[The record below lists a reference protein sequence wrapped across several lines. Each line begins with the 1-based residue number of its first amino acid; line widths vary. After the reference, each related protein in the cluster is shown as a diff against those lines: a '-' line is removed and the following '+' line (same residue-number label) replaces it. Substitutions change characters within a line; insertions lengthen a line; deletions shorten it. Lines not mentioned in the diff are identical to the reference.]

1 MKCILWLRISLINL
15 LVLLQQFKLF
25 HKMKFFFQDL
35 KVIELANV
43 LAGPAVGMFFSELGA
58 EVIKIENKLT
68 NGDVT
73 RSWKLAQEDPSALSS
88 AYYAS
93 VNWNKKSIMLDLT
106 SEAEKKRVYE
116 LIKTAD
122 IVITNY
128 KPGDDIKL
136 AMDYD
141 TIKKIKPDI
150 IYASITGF
158 GDHVKRTAYDL
169 ILQAETGFMFM
180 NGTLE
185 SGPVKMPVALIDILA
200 AHQLKEGILVAL
212 IKRLK
217 SGIGSK
223 VSVSL
228 YDSAIA
234 SLANQAS
241 NWLMTGH
248 DPQRIGSLHPNIAPY
263 GEIFTTKDQK
273 QIVLAIGNNKQ
284 FKLLCEILGVN
295 DICNDPRFITNIERV
310 KNRKE
315 LFNNIQPAFNKL
327 SSETIIADLI
337 ASDIPA
343 GIIRSVKE
351 VFNDEQAKSLI
362 NVQNSDDTKSKVVKT
377 AVFKIN

>member
-1 MKCILWLRISLINL
+1 MKS
-15 LVLLQQFKLF
+15 
-25 HKMKFFFQDL
+25 FFQDL

-73 RSWKLAQEDPSALSS
+73 RTWKLSKENPSAVSS

-93 VNWNKKSIMLDLT
+93 VNWNKKILMLDLT
-106 SEAEKKRVYE
+106 SEADKRTVYE

-141 TIKKIKPDI
+141 TIKKIKQDI
-150 IYASITGF
+150 IYASISGF

-180 NGTLE
+180 NGTSE

-200 AHQLKEGILVAL
+200 AHQLKEGILIAL

-263 GEIFTTKDQK
+263 GEIFKTQDQK

-284 FKLLCEILGVN
+284 FKLLCETIGAN
-295 DICNDPRFITNIERV
+295 DIINDPRFSTNTERV
-310 KNRKE
+310 KHRTE
-315 LFNNIQPAFNKL
+315 LFNEIQPFFSKL
-327 SSETIIADLI
+327 SSKKIIAELI
-337 ASDIPA
+337 AADIPS
-343 GIIRSVKE
+343 GMIRSVKE
-351 VFNDEQAKSLI
+351 VFNDEQARSLI
-362 NVQNSDDTKSKVVKT
+362 NLENSDGIKNKVVKT
-377 AVFKIN
+377 AIFKIS

>member
-1 MKCILWLRISLINL
+1 MNTF
-15 LVLLQQFKLF
+15 FK
-25 HKMKFFFQDL
+25 DL
-35 KVIELANV
+35 KIIELANV

-58 EVIKIENKLT
+58 EVIKVENKLT
-68 NGDVT
+68 SGDVT
-73 RSWKLAQEDPSALSS
+73 RSWKLADEDPASSSS

-93 VNWNKKSIMLDLT
+93 VNYNKKSIILDLT
-106 SEAEKKRVYE
+106 LESEKKKIYE
-116 LIKTAD
+116 LVKTAD

-136 AMDYD
+136 GMDYD
-141 TIKKIKPDI
+141 TLKKIKTDI

-158 GDHVKRTAYDL
+158 GDQMKRTAYDL

-180 NGTLE
+180 NGTKE

-200 AHQLKEGILVAL
+200 AHQLKEGILVAF

-217 SGIGSK
+217 TGNGSK

-248 DPQRIGSLHPNIAPY
+248 DPQRNGSLHPNIAPY
-263 GEIFTTKDQK
+263 GEIFITADHK

-284 FKLLCEILGVN
+284 FKLLCEIIGGCE
-295 DICNDPRFITNIERV
+295 IASDPKFTTNTERV
-310 KNRKE
+310 KHREE
-315 LFNNIQPAFNKL
+315 LYNHIQPFFSKL
-327 SSETIIADLI
+327 NSHKIINELI

-362 NVQNSDDTKSKVVKT
+362 NSENPDGIKTHVVKT
-377 AVFKIN
+377 AVFKIR

>member
-1 MKCILWLRISLINL
+1 MNPF
-15 LVLLQQFKLF
+15 FK
-25 HKMKFFFQDL
+25 DL
-35 KVIELANV
+35 KIIELANV

-58 EVIKIENKLT
+58 EVIKVENKLT

-73 RSWKLAQEDPSALSS
+73 RSWKLADEDPAGPSS

-93 VNWNKKSIMLDLT
+93 VNYNKKSIMLDLT
-106 SEAEKKRVYE
+106 LESEKNRIYE
-116 LIKTAD
+116 LVKTAD

-136 AMDYD
+136 GMDYD
-141 TIKKIKPDI
+141 TFKKIKTDI

-180 NGTLE
+180 NGTQE

-200 AHQLKEGILVAL
+200 AHQLKEGILVAF
-212 IKRLK
+212 IKRLR
-217 SGIGSK
+217 SGSGSK

-241 NWLMTGH
+241 NWLMTRH
-248 DPQRIGSLHPNIAPY
+248 DPQRNGSLHPNIAPY
-263 GEIFTTKDQK
+263 GEIFITGDHK

-284 FKLLCEILGVN
+284 FKLLCDIIGAYEITS
-295 DICNDPRFITNIERV
+295 DPRFTTNTERV
-310 KNRKE
+310 KHREE
-315 LFNNIQPAFNKL
+315 LYNNIQPFFSNL
-327 SSETIIADLI
+327 SSDKIINQLI

-362 NVQNSDDTKSKVVKT
+362 NSENQDGIKTKVVKT
-377 AVFKIN
+377 AIFKIT